1 MNQSKISVRYAKA
14 FFQLMV
20 EKQKLDAVI
29 TDVHLVYTSIQEIID
44 LQKLLQNPI
53 IKPSQKKNV
62 FDALLSKKVQA
73 ETLRFFHVIIEHSR
87 ENLLLDMLRN
97 FIDMYRAHE
106 GVTKVT
112 VTTAASFSKQNIQEI
127 TNFISKKYNTKVE
140 LHEQIDAQLIG
151 GFVLRINDLQYDVS
165 VKTKIQ
171 DIKKELLKGTK

>member
-20 EKQKLDAVI
+20 EKQKLDSVI
-29 TDVHLVYTSIQEIID
+29 TDIQLVYSSIQEIRD
-44 LQKLLQNPI
+44 LQKLIQNPI
-53 IKPSQKKNV
+53 IKPSQKKSV
-62 FDALLSKKVQA
+62 FDTLLSKKVQT
-73 ETLRFFHVIIEHSR
+73 ETLRFFHLIIEHSR
-87 ENLLLDMLRN
+87 ENLLLDILRN

-112 VTTAASFSKQNIQEI
+112 VTTATSFSKQNIQEI
-127 TNFISKKYNTKVE
+127 TDFISKKYNTKVE
-140 LHEQIDAQLIG
+140 LHEQIDTQLLG
-151 GFVLRINDLQYDVS
+151 GFVLRINDLQYDAS